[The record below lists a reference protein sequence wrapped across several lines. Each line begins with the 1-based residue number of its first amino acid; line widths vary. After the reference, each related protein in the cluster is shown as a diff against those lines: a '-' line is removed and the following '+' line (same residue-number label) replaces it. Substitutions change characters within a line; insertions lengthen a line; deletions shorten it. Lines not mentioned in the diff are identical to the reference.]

1 MPPLLRAWPIS
12 DSYGCGFWI
21 DQPIAKPPA
30 PLWRDRLEAQ
40 FASHPACHLAARP
53 QTAIRRRLV
62 KAHAQSRQKIGFQ
75 DRCRCAVAAAQI
87 AESLGSFGIRQ
98 AIVRSIV
105 RQTPSPPI
113 LARWC
118 DHAPVAR
125 SSGSAASPWHP
136 EIQTYRSSSSATLK
150 CPHRRNASQSPDSAL
165 KPICFA
171 SPCES
176 AFSTSSQSAGNRMI
190 HSLFDASASCRN
202 RYAAGVLGERLAR
215 SRAQEYY
222 CGGFG

>member
-1 MPPLLRAWPIS
+1 MACLGTSRPPRQQGPRAFFECPRFFGRGRFRILMGVVS
-12 DSYGCGFWI
+12 GSTSRS
-21 DQPIAKPPA
+21 QSLPA

-136 EIQTYRSSSSATLK
+136 EIQHTVLPAPPRSNARTVAVRPNPPARPLSLS
-150 CPHRRNASQSPDSAL
+150 ASQAPVNL
-165 KPICFA
+165 L
-171 SPCES
+171 
-176 AFSTSSQSAGNRMI
+176 SQRRVNRPET
-190 HSLFDASASCRN
+190 
-202 RYAAGVLGERLAR
+202 V
-215 SRAQEYY
+215 
-222 CGGFG
+222 